1 MNNTDLTG
9 NGEVTTPDGTR
20 TVSGA
25 FFQWKG
31 NYARWLEVIGAL
43 RYDRYELNSATN
55 HAEGSHLSPKATIGI
70 TPVNGFTFYGTFAE
84 GYRAPAI
91 TETLVAGPHPPFAVG
106 FPNLFTFV
114 PNPNLRPEIGQ
125 TKELGINLKYDD
137 IAFKG
142 DKLRIKAN
150 VFRNDIE
157 DYIELVNYGPPVTTC
172 PPGAPVRL
180 CNAGIIPLIVV
191 NSFSFSQYQN
201 IGNARIQG
209 VEFEGTYDAGDWFV
223 GLSGQHIRGR
233 DVTNNLPLLTVQPDQ
248 IAATFGVRLIERK
261 LTMSVR
267 WQAVAAKTAAEIPDR
282 NKDGLPDFAPVDA
295 YNLVNLYIGYQPTPD
310 ILASFSID
318 NLLNKYYVQYM
329 NAEGQSQPG
338 QPPAIVFPSP
348 GITFKGGLKIRFGV
362 S

>member
-1 MNNTDLTG
+1 M
-9 NGEVTTPDGTR
+9 
-20 TVSGA
+20 
-25 FFQWKG
+25 
-31 NYARWLEVIGAL
+31 
-43 RYDRYELNSATN
+43 
-55 HAEGSHLSPKATIGI
+55 
-70 TPVNGFTFYGTFAE
+70 
-84 GYRAPAI
+84 
-91 TETLVAGPHPPFAVG
+91 
-106 FPNLFTFV
+106 
-114 PNPNLRPEIGQ
+114 PNPSLRPEIGQ
-125 TKELGINLKYDD
+125 TKEIGVNLKYDD

-157 DYIELVNYGPPVTTC
+157 DYIELVNFGPPIVLQLL
-172 PPGAPVRL
+172 PGRRCGRAMS
-180 CNAGIIPLIVV
+180 GIGPRVNIPI

-201 IGNARIQG
+201 IGQARIEG
-209 VEFEGTYDAGDWFV
+209 FEFEGTYDAGDWFV

-233 DVTNNLPLLTVQPDQ
+233 DTTNNLPLLTVQPDQ
-248 IAATFGVRLIERK
+248 IATTFGVRLIDRK

-267 WQAVAAKTAAEIPDR
+267 WQAVAAKNASDIPDR
-282 NKDGLPDFAPVDA
+282 NKDGLPDFAPVPA
-295 YNLVNLYIGYQPTPD
+295 YDLVNLYIGYQPTPD

-362 S
+362 T